1 MSKKDDVERIINR
14 EICIDFSMIVDKIRS
29 VLFDEDFIV
38 FSILFGSYARGKI
51 FNLSDVDVAIYTN
64 RKLELLE
71 YGYIISELEAE
82 LQKEVDLIVL
92 NDLFK
97 KNPSLAF
104 EIMKEGKLIFCK
116 DKEKYLEYKKRT
128 FLYYMD
134 TEYLRRM
141 VHESIID
148 KISKWDEEHE
158 RKNT

>member
-1 MSKKDDVERIINR
+1 M
-14 EICIDFSMIVDKIRS
+14 
-29 VLFDEDFIV
+29 
-38 FSILFGSYARGKI
+38 
-51 FNLSDVDVAIYTN
+51 SDVDVAIYTN

-71 YGYIISELEAE
+71 YGYIISELEMQ
-82 LQKEVDLIVL
+82 LRKEVDLIVL